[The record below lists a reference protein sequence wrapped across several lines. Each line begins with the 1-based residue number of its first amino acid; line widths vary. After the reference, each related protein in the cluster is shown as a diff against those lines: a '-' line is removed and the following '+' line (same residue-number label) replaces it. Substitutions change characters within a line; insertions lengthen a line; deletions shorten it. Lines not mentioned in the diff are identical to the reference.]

1 MKLSFNQNLQ
11 VRLELQ
17 NMRKQKK
24 KGSKT
29 FKGKKNLEIH
39 PKLIKKQ
46 KPRNSS
52 QSHKKGRNLEIT

>member
-1 MKLSFNQNLQ
+1 MNLSLNQNPQ

-24 KGSKT
+24 KGS

-39 PKLIKKQ
+39 PKPIKKK

-52 QSHKKGRNLEIT
+52 QSYKKSRNLEIT

>member
-1 MKLSFNQNLQ
+1 MNLSLNQNPQ

-24 KGSKT
+24 KGS

-39 PKLIKKQ
+39 PKPIKKQ

-52 QSHKKGRNLEIT
+52 